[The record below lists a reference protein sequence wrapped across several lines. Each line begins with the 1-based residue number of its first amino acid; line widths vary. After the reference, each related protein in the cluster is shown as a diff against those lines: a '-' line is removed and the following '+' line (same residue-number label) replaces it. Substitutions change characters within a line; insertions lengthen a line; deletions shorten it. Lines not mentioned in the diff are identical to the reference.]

1 LLHVAGGPHTGLII
15 NKLSKYVPGGIS
27 SLFFAHSA
35 FHSLYYNSEYRN
47 DVELSFSVWL
57 SDGNSRKQEKRS
69 MKFFL
74 RDDVELELGRS
85 VVHNFFKQL
94 MAGFPKDYVSFMMRV
109 LKLMQHEF
117 AEIQRIDME
126 FKLVSEEEQVV
137 IPDAAQYDS
146 GSEVE
151 EVTVGHV
158 QEVLEHAFPNGITIP
173 VMADALRCTEEEV
186 FKFLKELETL
196 GVARSVENEWLRVD
210 TRNVD
215 AVARPPHGECF
226 LLRDYLWSRPSDQ
239 PTVAIISCLF
249 IEKQAVDALIDD
261 RSTVHKYK
269 SGGDSNVYTMGRI
282 GQHRVVAT
290 KLALIGDTREATTSA
305 GSITTRLLGNFQNI
319 EHVFVVGVGGAVP
332 HFTDAKRHARL
343 GSFIHIYSHK
353 WKFRKKFFALSVEE
367 YFSGDVIVSASQPDA
382 YIFSHDLIVDRKTEA
397 FSGFAVR
404 RWNPVDHVI
413 EQIVANGGDELL
425 SKWNEATSLGVH
437 RLHEA
442 STDIDFSMPPPDTDV
457 LALPVGGG
465 NVVVV
470 PHPNQATRKGAEVHL
485 GTVGALANFKRHTE
499 DSEED
504 SVGVL
509 RAKFAEEFGV
519 RAIDAGFDSVI
530 AAISGSRIDSWAMIR
545 GIADY
550 QHGMSRASKLWQV
563 RDLVSRFLSD
573 VVHLIKKTLE
583 FGLL

>member
-1 LLHVAGGPHTGLII
+1 MVANSSLVALTPIKQSANHNVVVIHREQGLDGDKLLHAAGGPHTGLII
-15 NKLSKYVPGGIS
+15 NRLSKYVSG
-27 SLFFAHSA
+27 
-35 FHSLYYNSEYRN
+35 EYRN
-47 DVELSFSVWL
+47 NVELSFSVWL
-57 SDGNSRKQEKRS
+57 SDGISRKQEKRS
-69 MKFFL
+69 MKFFI
-74 RDDVELELGRS
+74 RDDVELEVGQS

-94 MAGFPKDYVSFMMRV
+94 MSGFPKDYVSFMTRV
-109 LKLMQHEF
+109 LKLMQHEY
-117 AEIQRIDME
+117 AEIMRIDMD
-126 FKLVSEEEQVV
+126 FKLVSEDEQVV

-158 QEVLEHAFPNGITIP
+158 QEVLEHAFPNGLTLP

-186 FKFLKELETL
+186 YKYLKELEAL
-196 GVARSVENEWLRVD
+196 GVARMVEDEWLRVD

-215 AVARPPHGECF
+215 AVARAPQG
-226 LLRDYLWSRPSDQ
+226 PSDQ

-261 RSTVHKYK
+261 RTTVHKYK

-305 GSITTRLLGNFQNI
+305 GSITTRLLGNFQHI
-319 EHVFVVGVGGAVP
+319 EHVLVVGVGGAVP

-343 GSFIHIYSHK
+343 G
-353 WKFRKKFFALSVEE
+353 
-367 YFSGDVIVSASQPDA
+367 DVIVSASRPDA

-413 EQIVANGGDELL
+413 EKIVANGGDELL
-425 SKWNEATSLGVH
+425 SEWNAATEEGIH
-437 RLHEA
+437 RLHQA
-442 STDIDFSMPPPDTDV
+442 GGDSDFAMPPADTDV

-470 PHPNQATRKGAEVHL
+470 PHPNQGSRKGAEVHL
-485 GTVGALANFKRHTE
+485 GPVGALANFKRHIE
-499 DSEED
+499 DGEED
-504 SVGVL
+504 SIGAL
-509 RAKFAEEFGV
+509 RAKFAEEFEV

-530 AAISGSRIDSWAMIR
+530 AAITGSRIDSWAMIR

-550 QHGMSRASKLWQV
+550 QHGMSRASKLWQAHAAARAAAMARV
-563 RDLVSRFLSD
+563 LVERLPSPN
-573 VVHLIKKTLE
+573 
-583 FGLL
+583 

>member
-1 LLHVAGGPHTGLII
+1 MVA
-15 NKLSKYVPGGIS
+15 YS
-27 SLFFAHSA
+27 SLVALTPIKQSA
-35 FHSLYYNSEYRN
+35 NHNVVVVHRN
-47 DVELSFSVWL
+47 RNALLCRE
-57 SDGNSRKQEKRS
+57 EKRS

-74 RDDVELELGRS
+74 RDDVELQVGRS

-215 AVARPPHGECF
+215 AVARPPHG
-226 LLRDYLWSRPSDQ
+226 PSDQ

-261 RSTVHKYK
+261 RSTVHKKEEVYLFQYK

-343 GSFIHIYSHK
+343 G
-353 WKFRKKFFALSVEE
+353 
-367 YFSGDVIVSASQPDA
+367 DVIISASQPDA
-382 YIFSHDLIVDRKTEA
+382 YIFSHDLIIDRKTEA

-413 EQIVANGGDELL
+413 EQIVANGGDELV
-425 SKWNEATSLGVH
+425 SKWNDATAQGVH

-499 DSEED
+499 DNEED

-550 QHGMSRASKLWQV
+550 QHGMSRASKLWQAHAAARAAAMV
-563 RDLVSRFLSD
+563 RVIVERLPSPQ
-573 VVHLIKKTLE
+573 
-583 FGLL
+583 

>member
-1 LLHVAGGPHTGLII
+1 MVAYSSLVALTPIKQSANHNVVVVHREQGLDGDKLLHVAGGPHTGLII
-15 NKLSKYVPGGIS
+15 NKLCKYVPG
-27 SLFFAHSA
+27 
-35 FHSLYYNSEYRN
+35 EYRN

-57 SDGNSRKQEKRS
+57 SDGTSRKQEKRS

-74 RDDVELELGRS
+74 RDDVELQVGRS

-215 AVARPPHGECF
+215 AVARPPHG
-226 LLRDYLWSRPSDQ
+226 PSDQ

-343 GSFIHIYSHK
+343 G
-353 WKFRKKFFALSVEE
+353 
-367 YFSGDVIVSASQPDA
+367 DVIISASQPDA
-382 YIFSHDLIVDRKTEA
+382 YIFSHDLIIDRKTEA

-413 EQIVANGGDELL
+413 EQIVANGGDELV
-425 SKWNEATSLGVH
+425 SKWNDATAQGVH

-499 DSEED
+499 DNEED

-550 QHGMSRASKLWQV
+550 QHGMSRASKLWQAHAAARAAAMV
-563 RDLVSRFLSD
+563 RVIVERLPSPQ
-573 VVHLIKKTLE
+573 
-583 FGLL
+583 

>member
-1 LLHVAGGPHTGLII
+1 MVAYSSLVALTPIKQSANHNVVVVHREQGLDGDKLLHVAGGPHTGLII
-15 NKLSKYVPGGIS
+15 NKLSKYVPG
-27 SLFFAHSA
+27 
-35 FHSLYYNSEYRN
+35 EYRN

-74 RDDVELELGRS
+74 RDDVELEVGRS

-215 AVARPPHGECF
+215 AVARPPHG
-226 LLRDYLWSRPSDQ
+226 PSDQ

-343 GSFIHIYSHK
+343 G
-353 WKFRKKFFALSVEE
+353 
-367 YFSGDVIVSASQPDA
+367 DVIVSASQPDA

-442 STDIDFSMPPPDTDV
+442 STDIEFSMPPPDTDV

-550 QHGMSRASKLWQV
+550 QHGMSRASKLWQAHAAARAAAMV
-563 RDLVSRFLSD
+563 RVIVERLPSPQ
-573 VVHLIKKTLE
+573 
-583 FGLL
+583 

>member
-1 LLHVAGGPHTGLII
+1 MAQLKIEQGLDGDRLLHVAGGPHTGLII
-15 NKLSKYVPGGIS
+15 NKLCKYVPG
-27 SLFFAHSA
+27 
-35 FHSLYYNSEYRN
+35 EYRN
-47 DVELSFSVWL
+47 NVELSFSVWL
-57 SDGNSRKQEKRS
+57 SDGSSRKQEKRT

-74 RDDVELELGRS
+74 RDDVELQHGRS

-94 MAGFPKDYVSFMMRV
+94 MAGFPKDYVSFMTRV

-117 AEIQRIDME
+117 AEIQRIDIE

-173 VMADALRCTEEEV
+173 VMAEALRCSEEEV
-186 FKFLKELETL
+186 FKYLKELEAL

-215 AVARPPHGECF
+215 AVARAPHGV
-226 LLRDYLWSRPSDQ
+226 LSDQ

-249 IEKQAVDALIDD
+249 IEKQAVDAMIDD

-343 GSFIHIYSHK
+343 G
-353 WKFRKKFFALSVEE
+353 
-367 YFSGDVIVSASQPDA
+367 DVIVSASRPDA
-382 YIFSHDLIVDRKTEA
+382 YIFSYDLIVDRKTEV

-413 EQIVANGGDELL
+413 EKIVTDGGEELV
-425 SKWNEATSLGVH
+425 SVWNDVAEEAVR

-442 STDIDFSMPPPDTDV
+442 GGDSDFSMPPAETDV

-470 PHPNQATRKGAEVHL
+470 PHPNQATRMGAEVHL

-499 DSEED
+499 ENEED
-504 SVGVL
+504 SVGAL
-509 RAKFAEEFGV
+509 RAKFAEEYEV

-550 QHGMSRASKLWQV
+550 QHGMSRASKLWQGHAAARAAAMV
-563 RDLVSRFLSD
+563 RVLVERLPSPQ
-573 VVHLIKKTLE
+573 
-583 FGLL
+583 

>member
-1 LLHVAGGPHTGLII
+1 MVAYSSLVALTPIKQSANHNVVVVHREQGLDGDKLLHVAGGPHTGLII
-15 NKLSKYVPGGIS
+15 NKLSKYVPG
-27 SLFFAHSA
+27 
-35 FHSLYYNSEYRN
+35 EYRN

-74 RDDVELELGRS
+74 RDDVELQLGRS

-117 AEIQRIDME
+117 AEIQRIDMD

-215 AVARPPHGECF
+215 AVARPPHGKCF
-226 LLRDYLWSRPSDQ
+226 LLRDHHLCPRSCGPSDQ

-343 GSFIHIYSHK
+343 G
-353 WKFRKKFFALSVEE
+353 
-367 YFSGDVIVSASQPDA
+367 DVIVSASQPDA

-425 SKWNEATSLGVH
+425 SKWNEATFLGVH

-550 QHGMSRASKLWQV
+550 QHGMSRASKLWQAHAAARAAAMV
-563 RDLVSRFLSD
+563 RVIVERLPSPQ
-573 VVHLIKKTLE
+573 
-583 FGLL
+583 